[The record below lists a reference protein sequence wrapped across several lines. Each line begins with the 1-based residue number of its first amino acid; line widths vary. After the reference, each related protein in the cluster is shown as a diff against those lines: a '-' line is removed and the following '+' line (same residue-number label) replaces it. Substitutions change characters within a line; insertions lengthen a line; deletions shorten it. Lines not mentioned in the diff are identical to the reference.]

1 MRTRNWGPKGATDV
15 QWVGSRVLPNI
26 QQCTRQSPHNQE
38 RCGLSTLTSETFLSP
53 RGGSSKMASGLYP
66 SSSRPLKDAR
76 EGVGCI
82 PFSSQKP
89 LVWGASP
96 SDLGVD
102 YDTGAPSEEE
112 GKESPVPG
120 PASSGLHTPSSL
132 FFCPTISPFQN
143 LTLMLLLSAVTSRV
157 WEGGREEAGASQA
170 AGPAPCSSG
179 MLHRAHLPV
188 GPKLRAPSR

>member
-1 MRTRNWGPKGATDV
+1 MTLGP
-15 QWVGSRVLPNI
+15 P
-26 QQCTRQSPHNQE
+26 
-38 RCGLSTLTSETFLSP
+38 
-53 RGGSSKMASGLYP
+53 
-66 SSSRPLKDAR
+66 AR
-76 EGVGCI
+76 
-82 PFSSQKP
+82 K
-89 LVWGASP
+89 
-96 SDLGVD
+96 
-102 YDTGAPSEEE
+102 
-112 GKESPVPG
+112 KEKSLRFPG